1 MKILIL
7 LSLVGIGKLILKYM
21 DNKNNKIIQDINP
34 YNDIFKDNN

>member
-1 MKILIL
+1 MRILIL
-7 LSLVGIGKLILKYM
+7 LSLYGIGKLILKYM